1 MDQYPEQTTKDLV
14 LYTRQR
20 LMRGCTSGRAATTRL
35 VIGNGPC

>member
-20 LMRGCTSGRAATTRL
+20 LMESGVLRAGQLLHRSSL
-35 VIGNGPC
+35 IGK